1 MYQNVTHNITRCG
14 LLALLVLAPIAAHA
28 AAPHGEEA
36 GFWSLRFFW
45 LNFLIYVT
53 AIFFLVK
60 KPFLTMWAA
69 RREEIR
75 SAIESAK
82 DESAA
87 ARAQLA
93 EAQSKLAGVDKEIE
107 KLSTDIAVEGQR
119 EADEVLVS
127 ARQRAERISQQ
138 AKDLSEGERKAT
150 EASIRREL
158 VNLAVQRAE
167 QKLRQSIDAGSDK
180 PLRDTALSS
189 VRELVQ

>member
-1 MYQNVTHNITRCG
+1 MRPKLILKISRYLVITAIAFAP
-14 LLALLVLAPIAAHA
+14 LAAYAAT
-28 AAPHGEEA
+28 PHGEDA

-53 AIFFLVK
+53 AIFFLTR
-60 KPFLTMWAA
+60 KPFMKMWGS

-75 SAIESAK
+75 SAIEAAK
-82 DESAA
+82 DQSAA

-93 EAQSKLAGVDKEIE
+93 EAKSKLAGIDREIE
-107 KLSTDIAVEGQR
+107 KLSSDIAAEGQR
-119 EADEVLVS
+119 EAGDVLTS
-127 ARQRAERISQQ
+127 ARQRAERIAQQ
-138 AKDLSEGERKAT
+138 AKDLSEAERKAT

-167 QKLRQSIDAGSDK
+167 EKLRQSINPGNDK
-180 PLRDTALSS
+180 PLRDAALSG